1 MMNGVRTFTGSAED
15 SDTMDITIRNVLAR
29 AKALSAIR
37 DGNERPTRA
46 NYPKEQHFQQ
56 ALREYEDTAETAFVL
71 IYSLIEPGSQ
81 LFSAV
86 EHLID
91 ARRPLPLY
99 QAIRNFFGAKTVAK
113 AMEIV
118 TAIARTVQAS
128 STSPTA
134 LTMQYNRL
142 MQQLSIICTSVPAAN
157 ATPQDD
163 VEKYAL
169 TGRVLVELL
178 PYAMQMLNVKQA
190 AYMAP
195 FVQLHINTIREDL
208 CDVSFAQL
216 RANFNSYCISST
228 EYRSQQAIA
237 ASNANSKQ
245 IGEKRKH
252 DDSDKVAFTKVKAMV
267 TQALHT
273 IGGRG
278 RGRTADR
285 GKGGRGHGGRNPS
298 PMTLLPFADR
308 CARCVAAY
316 VKKNPG
322 TPAEQARVNHKGNEC
337 RKMADEH
344 ANHTQANMAV
354 VSTSVPEGVTAF
366 MAGTTGL
373 CSTYHKFYIDSGAN
387 AVIVN
392 RYYRH
397 LMYDVHIPTVDT
409 SIEGIGN
416 ETNLSFELIGKI
428 KFMEVELR
436 CLYAPNITKSVLSV
450 SILCSTSIFKLVF
463 DDDYVIVINKHSKIQ
478 YKAQFSHERLYE
490 LNTTLHSL
498 FKQTTATVA
507 MLASVRPINQYD
519 LWHARLGHVHED
531 MIRYMS
537 SNSIYQERGLKITDT
552 SFDSKERDLCSTCA
566 IAKPTRS
573 HSHAT
578 HRRHPVKGRL
588 WYMDVSGPFVVESLV
603 HHNRY
608 IIIFVDSSSRMIFDY
623 YTKEVDAES
632 ILDVMKSFNSDVL
645 SSVTLD
651 GDIIFIQS
659 DNGQMKSDTVIA
671 YIRRNNILNR
681 FTYPYHPAMNPL
693 AERAFRSIKEMG
705 RCQLQHAGLPDPY
718 WEKSCSYAV
727 KLLNILP
734 NRTPEGIVREAYY
747 QWYGLTFDYSLL
759 RTFGARSY
767 AMNQIV
773 ANDFGPRSEEGIF
786 VGFDKGQVSILRMV
800 YLPSK
805 NTFVAAGD
813 GQMSEHVGRPQ
824 PERLLPLISE
834 SDREYTLADFAY
846 LNGTRHRDPHE
857 GVNYKVVKVYIHKG
871 LIVVDRVL
879 YDTSSPSS
887 TKRKT
892 YDTIHARD
900 VATYPMLDS
909 RGELM
914 HIVTDNAIS
923 ALIPVSSA
931 ADTYNTQA
939 DRSLDSRERNTQP
952 SLVSS
957 VTKSAIHTSEGV
969 YDMISDSGALTTSHS
984 STTVQQ
990 IQEVGSLEPKICVE
1004 DKSCVEKNTRKRTH
1018 ASSSRAAA
1026 EEDVLTKTDKMLTHD
1041 SKMLTHASKMLTH
1054 ARAKCRHMTAECRQ
1068 LTAAIIV

>member
-1 MMNGVRTFTGSAED
+1 MATVVQT
-15 SDTMDITIRNVLAR
+15 
-29 AKALSAIR
+29 
-37 DGNERPTRA
+37 PT
-46 NYPKEQHFQQ
+46 
-56 ALREYEDTAETAFVL
+56 
-71 IYSLIEPGSQ
+71 
-81 LFSAV
+81 
-86 EHLID
+86 
-91 ARRPLPLY
+91 
-99 QAIRNFFGAKTVAK
+99 
-113 AMEIV
+113 
-118 TAIARTVQAS
+118 
-128 STSPTA
+128 
-134 LTMQYNRL
+134 
-142 MQQLSIICTSVPAAN
+142 
-157 ATPQDD
+157 
-163 VEKYAL
+163 
-169 TGRVLVELL
+169 
-178 PYAMQMLNVKQA
+178 
-190 AYMAP
+190 
-195 FVQLHINTIREDL
+195 
-208 CDVSFAQL
+208 
-216 RANFNSYCISST
+216 
-228 EYRSQQAIA
+228 
-237 ASNANSKQ
+237 
-245 IGEKRKH
+245 
-252 DDSDKVAFTKVKAMV
+252 
-267 TQALHT
+267 
-273 IGGRG
+273 
-278 RGRTADR
+278 
-285 GKGGRGHGGRNPS
+285 
-298 PMTLLPFADR
+298 
-308 CARCVAAY
+308 
-316 VKKNPG
+316 
-322 TPAEQARVNHKGNEC
+322 
-337 RKMADEH
+337 
-344 ANHTQANMAV
+344 
-354 VSTSVPEGVTAF
+354 PEGVSAF
-366 MAGTTGL
+366 MAGLQGL
-373 CSTYHKFYIDSGAN
+373 CLTYHKFYIDSGAN

-397 LMYDVHIPTVDT
+397 LMYDVYNPTADT

-416 ETNLSFELIGKI
+416 ETDLSFELIGKI
-428 KFMEVELR
+428 RFMDVELR
-436 CLYAPNITKSVLSV
+436 CLYAPNITKSILSV
-450 SILCSTSIFKLVF
+450 SVLCSTGKFKLVF

-478 YKAQFSHERLYE
+478 YKAQFSHELLYE

-498 FKQTTATVA
+498 FDQTIATIA

-537 SNSIYQERGLKITDT
+537 SNSTYQERGLKITDK

-573 HSHAT
+573 HSHT
-578 HRRHPVKGRL
+578 SHRRHPVKGRL

-603 HHNRY
+603 YHNRY

-623 YTKEVDAES
+623 YSKEVDTES

-659 DNGQMKSDTVIA
+659 DNGQMKSDEVIA

-681 FTYPYHPAMNPL
+681 FTYPYHPSMNPL
-693 AERAFRSIKEMG
+693 AERSFRSIKEMG

-786 VGFDKGQVSILRMV
+786 VGFDKGQISILRMV

-834 SDREYTLADFAY
+834 SDREYTLADFNY

-857 GVNYKVVKVYIHKG
+857 GVNYKVIKVYIHKG

-892 YDTIHARD
+892 YDTVHARD

-914 HIVTDNAIS
+914 HIVADNALS

-939 DRSLDSRERNTQP
+939 DRSLDSRERITQP

-957 VTKSAIHTSEGV
+957 VTKSAIHTSGGV
-969 YDMISDSGALTTSHS
+969 CDTTSDGGALTTSHS

-990 IQEVGSLEPKICVE
+990 RQELGNVASK
-1004 DKSCVEKNTRKRTH
+1004 KNTLRSAHTPEQQ
-1018 ASSSRAAA
+1018 SSRENPHTEKYCTKIPYENSASPQQQQSNTERYLYIVRFTVVLFVAAA
-1026 EEDVLTKTDKMLTHD
+1026 
-1041 SKMLTHASKMLTH
+1041 AG
-1054 ARAKCRHMTAECRQ
+1054 
-1068 LTAAIIV
+1068 AAAGAAAAAAGAGAALL